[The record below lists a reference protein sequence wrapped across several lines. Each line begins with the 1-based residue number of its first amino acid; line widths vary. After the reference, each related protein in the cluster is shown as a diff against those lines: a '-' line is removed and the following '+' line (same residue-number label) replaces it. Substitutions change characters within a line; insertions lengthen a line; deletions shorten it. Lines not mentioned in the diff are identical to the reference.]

1 MFELGHLMA
10 LGPAAVVPALDY
22 LFHRVEGQFDGRPTL
37 LILDEAWLFLA
48 HPVFMRRVAMM
59 PSALALFAE
68 GCLPRVGG
76 APVEVTIAGR
86 TLGPMVLT
94 EVHCGGEDYRYDV
107 AVLVFRPATIE
118 PAG

>member
-1 MFELGHLMA
+1 
-10 LGPAAVVPALDY
+10 
-22 LFHRVEGQFDGRPTL
+22 
-37 LILDEAWLFLA
+37 
-48 HPVFMRRVAMM
+48 MRRHGNQSDPFPVDRHRGVVGEDGSATVYAMM
-59 PSALALFAE
+59 PSVLALFAE

-94 EVHCGGEDYRYDV
+94 EVLCGGKDYRYDV